1 MDQLKQVIASKQNNF
16 IQKRQ
21 KNQNG
26 NFYSSKIEFKND
38 KKTNMA
44 TFSRQKFN

>member
-1 MDQLKQVIASKQNNF
+1 MDQLKQVIASNQNKF

-26 NFYSSKIEFKND
+26 DFYSSKIE
-38 KKTNMA
+38 